1 MSSVVAPSLLA
12 SDWGR
17 FRDECKAAE
26 DAGADWLH
34 MDVMDGHFVPPITF
48 GPDVI
53 AVAKKAVNIPID
65 VHLMIESPERQLQ
78 AFADAGADSISVH
91 TEACPNLH
99 RTLQEI
105 KRLGCKAGA
114 AINPGTPVTAV
125 EAVLDLCDIV
135 LVMTVNPGWGGQTFI
150 DSTLGKVTEISKE
163 IARRSAG
170 ALIEVDGGINAE
182 TGKRARD
189 AGASIFVAGT
199 YVFGSTDYAAA
210 IKSLK

>member
-53 AVAKKAVNIPID
+53 AVAKKAVSIPID

-78 AFADAGADSISVH
+78 AFADAGT
-91 TEACPNLH
+91 TE
-99 RTLQEI
+99 
-105 KRLGCKAGA
+105 
-114 AINPGTPVTAV
+114 
-125 EAVLDLCDIV
+125 
-135 LVMTVNPGWGGQTFI
+135 F
-150 DSTLGKVTEISKE
+150 
-163 IARRSAG
+163 SA
-170 ALIEVDGGINAE
+170 LEFTTNDDE
-182 TGKRARD
+182 
-189 AGASIFVAGT
+189 
-199 YVFGSTDYAAA
+199 AAA
-210 IKSLK
+210 TRALLMEFNSPG